1 MEHKD
6 RLPLVEAF
14 IIKVQRQ
21 GNVVPF
27 AFPHA
32 PTEDFNFKGYLFP
45 KGTFMFFALDS
56 VMTDPEIFPEPS
68 KFKPERF
75 LDYSGR
81 CNGEQKDKHS
91 FFTGLNLRYILDSYF
106 LFKNKSIL
114 NIF

>member
-6 RLPLVEAF
+6 RLALVEAF

-32 PTEDFNFKGYLFP
+32 PKEDFNFKGYLFP

-75 LDYSGR
+75 LD
-81 CNGEQKDKHS
+81 
-91 FFTGLNLRYILDSYF
+91 
-106 LFKNKSIL
+106 
-114 NIF
+114 

>member
-1 MEHKD
+1 MGNPVLNSLSRVPEKNSE
-6 RLPLVEAF
+6 RTMMSKSARMNQRWNTRVEAF

-32 PTEDFNFKGYLFP
+32 PKEDFNFKGYLFP

-75 LDYSGR
+75 LD
-81 CNGEQKDKHS
+81 
-91 FFTGLNLRYILDSYF
+91 
-106 LFKNKSIL
+106 
-114 NIF
+114 

>member
-21 GNVVPF
+21 GNIVPF

-32 PTEDFNFKGYLFP
+32 PKEDFNFKGYLFP

-91 FFTGLNLRYILDSYF
+91 FFTGLNLRYTLDSYF
-106 LFKNKSIL
+106 LFKNKGIL